1 MLERLRD
8 KVEDVV
14 ERGFEGPAAK
24 PFGFDRRMPEQFG
37 PRLDRELLPPGNA

>member
-14 ERGFEGPAAK
+14 ERGFEAPAK
-24 PFGFDRRMPEQFG
+24 PFGFDAFGPEQFG
-37 PRLDRELLPPGNA
+37 PRLDRELLPPRNA